1 MITYSERD
9 RYTLIVK
16 VPYKIKDEFKRDF
29 PGVRWD
35 EKERGWILLAN
46 ATVRERLS
54 IFADRM
60 SGPAKKAA
68 DLEFR
73 EYTYAE
79 IKALEFRAAELQRTL
94 TEDLDKAESLDTLLF
109 KLNAAKSTF
118 ESVRAK
124 HLNAVATGKAKLIEL
139 KATIDELM
147 APYDIDSDISTMSR
161 AWKNYNGSLSYVGDA
176 ELRTDFDE
184 AKASIL
190 DSYNDIYASTGVS
203 LNTLKRLSEINWE
216 DRSGPIPQVVCRDLY
231 RDLTFPTASNFQTT
245 NNYNNQ
251 GEHHA

>member
-9 RYTLIVK
+9 KYTLVVK
-16 VPYKIKDEFKRDF
+16 VPYKLKDEFKRDF

-46 ATVRERLS
+46 ATTRERLS

-60 SGPAKKAA
+60 AGPAKKAA
-68 DLEFR
+68 DLESR

-79 IKALEFRAAELQRTL
+79 IKSLEFRASELNRIL
-94 TEDLDKAESLDTLLF
+94 SEDLERNEGLDSLLA
-109 KLNAAKSTF
+109 KLKIATDVTEA
-118 ESVRAK
+118 VRAK
-124 HLNAVATGKAKLIEL
+124 HLEAVAVGRAKLAEL
-139 KATIDELM
+139 KATVDELI
-147 APYDIDSDISTMSR
+147 APYDVDSDISTMSR
-161 AWKNYNGSLSYVGDA
+161 AWRRYNGSLSYVGEA

-190 DSYNDIYASTGVS
+190 ESYNEIYASTGVS

-231 RDLTFPTASNFQTT
+231 RDLTFPVSNTFNTTT
-245 NNYNNQ
+245 NYKNQ